1 MFFKAGHDVFLGKMI
16 HRQAQDGFVF
26 SRKDVAAHL
35 VEPKDKRFQRAG
47 IPVLGLEYVIEAAE
61 SVAAVLPILRL
72 PAIDEI
78 RPVAENDLLGE
89 IGLAQYFDLIIQ
101 ELLLA
106 SAQRIHLAVVQISA
120 LNVDRILWK
129 WTSIRT

>member
-1 MFFKAGHDVFLGKMI
+1 
-16 HRQAQDGFVF
+16 
-26 SRKDVAAHL
+26 
-35 VEPKDKRFQRAG
+35 
-47 IPVLGLEYVIEAAE
+47 
-61 SVAAVLPILRL
+61 
-72 PAIDEI
+72 
-78 RPVAENDLLGE
+78 
-89 IGLAQYFDLIIQ
+89 LAQYFDLIIQ